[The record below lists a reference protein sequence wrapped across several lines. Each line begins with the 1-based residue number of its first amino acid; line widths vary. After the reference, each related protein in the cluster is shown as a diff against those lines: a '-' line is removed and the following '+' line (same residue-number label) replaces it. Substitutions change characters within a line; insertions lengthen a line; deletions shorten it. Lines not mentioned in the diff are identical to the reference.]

1 MISGWLK
8 ICMFSDTISQMQTK
22 SQNWWLDKFILW
34 LFTPH
39 RNDFLVC
46 LRTYLNTARMFLMWA
61 QASFSAVIPSLSTA
75 KMSMSGW
82 HSNSW
87 ITLCRWLILL
97 KCLHLFRNIYLSV
110 VQQSTK
116 AHKNCS
122 VCTSIEKVILA
133 NFLGTI
139 DRIVSKFNLHNKKY
153 SKTLPTSFHLI
164 QDKNVQIE
172 NVKNHILYNA
182 PMLLYKKW

>member
-1 MISGWLK
+1 MGTGQLLRGHTIAIHRQDVNVGMTQQLVDHLVQ
-8 ICMFSDTISQMQTK
+8 MVDTLQI
-22 SQNWWLDKFILW
+22 FI
-34 LFTPH
+34 
-39 RNDFLVC
+39 
-46 LRTYLNTARMFLMWA
+46 
-61 QASFSAVIPSLSTA
+61 
-75 KMSMSGW
+75 
-82 HSNSW
+82 
-87 ITLCRWLILL
+87 
-97 KCLHLFRNIYLSV
+97 FRNIYLSV

-172 NVKNHILYNA
+172 NIKNHILYL
-182 PMLLYKKW
+182 MHKCCIKSDKMKV